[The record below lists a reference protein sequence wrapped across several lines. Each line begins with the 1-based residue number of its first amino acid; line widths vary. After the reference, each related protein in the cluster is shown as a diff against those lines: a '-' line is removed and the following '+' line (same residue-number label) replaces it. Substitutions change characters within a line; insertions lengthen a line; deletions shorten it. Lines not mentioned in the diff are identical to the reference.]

1 MASSLATTSRCTLI
15 SACFKVA
22 AAAPRPFSTSSALWA
37 EEESTRDEANA
48 IAASPAGPTW
58 LESVRRKNSMRS
70 VTLENLG
77 NLGSTQTK
85 ENSFRPFKARLNPV
99 TARELTVSHLL
110 ASTAHLG
117 HSVSQLSRANIPI
130 LYGTRHG
137 QAIIDVEKYTLPA
150 LKKACRIVKDIVYRD
165 GVVIFL
171 GTAPGTE
178 KCILQAAKRLGSSGY
193 HVTKD
198 RWIPGVLTNAPK
210 LLSLTILGDMTNYE
224 EQMREKRGSK
234 ARTDASQLATQDLQP
249 DLLIVLN
256 PKANTHA
263 IREATLKNIPT
274 IGITDTDVDP
284 RIVTYAIPANDESIR
299 TTELVV
305 GLLSKAGEEGA
316 ADRRRKEDE
325 LDRKRRKSNLHLQQK
340 QQKQRQTRNSIEL
353 YK

>member
-15 SACFKVA
+15 NNCCKVA
-22 AAAPRPFSTSSALWA
+22 APRSFSTSSALCA
-37 EEESTRDEANA
+37 EAESTVEGIGER
-48 IAASPAGPTW
+48 ASPAAPTW
-58 LESVRRKNSMRS
+58 LESARRKSSMRS

-77 NLGSTQTK
+77 SLGSTQTK
-85 ENSFRPFKARLNPV
+85 ETSFRPFKARLDPI
-99 TARELTVSHLL
+99 TARELTISHLL

-117 HSVSQLSRANIPI
+117 HSVSQLDRANIPI

-150 LKKACRIVKDIVYRD
+150 LKRACRIVKDIVYRD

-210 LLSLTILGDMTNYE
+210 LLSLSILGDLTNYE
-224 EQMREKRGSK
+224 EQMREKRGSR

-316 ADRRRKEDE
+316 ADRK
-325 LDRKRRKSNLHLQQK
+325 
-340 QQKQRQTRNSIEL
+340 
-353 YK
+353 